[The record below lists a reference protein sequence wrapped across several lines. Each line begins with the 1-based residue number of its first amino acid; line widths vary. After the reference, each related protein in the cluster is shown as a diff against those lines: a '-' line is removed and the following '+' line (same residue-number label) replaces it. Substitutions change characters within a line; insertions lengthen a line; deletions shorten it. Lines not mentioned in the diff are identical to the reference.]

1 MWCVVV
7 LVHGLQSQSVIPG
20 QAASCLLIPT
30 KLALKTNVGRFFDF
44 VKNLL
49 FWVALVLEIKE
60 PQVPTF

>member
-20 QAASCLLIPT
+20 EAASGLFIPT
-30 KLALKTNVGRFFDF
+30 KLALKTSVGWFFDF

-49 FWVALVLEIKE
+49 FWVVLVLEIKE

>member
-20 QAASCLLIPT
+20 QAASCPLIPT
-30 KLALKTNVGRFFDF
+30 KLALKTGVGRFFDF

-49 FWVALVLEIKE
+49 FWVVLVLEIKE